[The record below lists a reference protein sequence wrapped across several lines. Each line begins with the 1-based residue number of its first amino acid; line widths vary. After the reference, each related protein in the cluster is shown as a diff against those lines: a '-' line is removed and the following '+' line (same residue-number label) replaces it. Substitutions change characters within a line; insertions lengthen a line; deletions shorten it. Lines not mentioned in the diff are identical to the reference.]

1 MRRKPNP
8 VVGAAM
14 SKTTHERPAGLRI
27 WVALDESPRSTAALT
42 AAAALAEGLDAEL
55 AGLFVEDVNL
65 QHLFGLPFAREF
77 SVLTGAGRPLSQG
90 DVELAWRRE
99 ALTLQRLLAEV
110 AGRQRLRWSFR
121 VARGRV
127 SAEMSTL
134 AQSFDLIVL
143 GKQSGSRVV
152 ALTRTTT
159 RLMDS
164 RAQPHAGP
172 VLVLFEAIPA
182 SASSL
187 AMGVMLARRNGSEL
201 VLLISAAS
209 EDTYRASCEAAQAAL
224 KERQAAGRC
233 AWLRTLD
240 GASLIQAARHEAAGC
255 LVLADRERFLK
266 QAGFERMVDEIE
278 CPIVLTR

>member
-1 MRRKPNP
+1 
-8 VVGAAM
+8 M
-14 SKTTHERPAGLRI
+14 SATTHERPAGLRI

-42 AAAALAEGLDAEL
+42 AAVALAAELDAEL

-77 SVLTGAGRPLSQG
+77 SVLTGGGRPLSQG
-90 DVELAWRRE
+90 EVERTWRRE
-99 ALTLQRLLAEV
+99 AATLQRLLAEA
-110 AGRQRLRWSFR
+110 AGHQRLRWSFR

-134 AQSFDLIVL
+134 AHAFDLVVL
-143 GKQSGSRVV
+143 GNQTGNRVV
-152 ALTRTTT
+152 AVTRSTT

-164 RAQPHAGP
+164 RPQPLTGP
-172 VLVLFEAIPA
+172 VLVLFEAMPA

-187 AMGVMLARRNGSEL
+187 AMGVTLARRNGAEL
-201 VLLISAAS
+201 VLLVSAAS
-209 EDTYRASCEAAQAAL
+209 EEAYRAACADAQAAL
-224 KERQAAGRC
+224 KARGTNGRC
-233 AWLRTLD
+233 VWLGAPD
-240 GASLIQAARHEAAGC
+240 GASLIQAARREAAGC

-278 CPIVLTR
+278 CPIVLTH